1 MVAAPGI
8 AGAAETSGAGPRRRP
23 WTKKRTR
30 VVTTIALLAVPTI
43 VYSAFIIYPV
53 VRVIGLSFWHWD
65 GLGTATWAG
74 FENYAAIWEDQRL
87 RDAFLHG
94 LVLIFFFAI
103 LPIIIGLPLASM
115 LVRSKVPGL
124 GFFRTVVFLPQ
135 VIAMVVLAVAWRDIY
150 ALDGPINTVLS
161 WFGMEMSEPFLGS
174 FTWAL
179 PAVGFIGTWVSTGL
193 VTVLLMS
200 GMSRVSESYYEA
212 ATIDGV
218 GALGKFW
225 YITLPAVR
233 AEILVSITLT
243 TINALKTFDLVYM
256 TTSGGPGTSTTVPAY
271 EVYYQ
276 AFRAGSVGTASALAV
291 VLTLL
296 IFAINLVVNIL
307 GEREKK

>member
-1 MVAAPGI
+1 MVAAPGV
-8 AGAAETSGAGPRRRP
+8 ADTAKTGGVSPRRKP
-23 WTKKRTR
+23 QSNKRTR
-30 VVTTIALLAVPTI
+30 IVTTVALLALPVI

-53 VRVIGLSFWHWD
+53 IRVIGLSLWHWD
-65 GLGTATWAG
+65 GLGDATWAG
-74 FENYAAIWEDQRL
+74 FENYAAIWQDDRL
-87 RDAFLHG
+87 RAAFLHG

-103 LPIIIGLPLASM
+103 LPILIGLPLASM
-115 LVRSKVPGL
+115 LIRSKLPGL

-150 ALDGPINTVLS
+150 ALNGPISTVLG
-161 WFGMEMSEPFLGS
+161 WFGINMTEPFLGS

-200 GMSRVSESYYEA
+200 GMARVSESYYEA
-212 ATIDGV
+212 ATLDGV

-233 AEILVSITLT
+233 AEILVCVTLT

-291 VLTLL
+291 VLTVL
-296 IFAINLVVNIL
+296 IFGINLVVNIL